1 MSEAQI
7 PSKGPAYL
15 PVKIYLQTFV
25 FHLVVYIVHAMNGT
39 VSHTILIPEHY
50 LTELLTLPKLY
61 ALERR
66 EKKES
71 QMLIRAT
78 WWSGK
83 RPSMHGQEFIAIKQI
98 N

>member
-7 PSKGPAYL
+7 PSKVPAYL

-66 EKKES
+66 EKKE
-71 QMLIRAT
+71 
-78 WWSGK
+78 
-83 RPSMHGQEFIAIKQI
+83 
-98 N
+98 